1 MNMHNRRS
9 FYIYKEFRELQ
20 QETQKQW
27 TVREKAI
34 SEREK
39 QFEELKT
46 KVEAFPKEKEAA
58 IKKATEEGKGIASY
72 QAKVKADL
80 YAKEKEVEGKKRFYE
95 ERLQSLELTITN
107 QETRLQNLS

>member
-1 MNMHNRRS
+1 M
-9 FYIYKEFRELQ
+9 EELQ
-20 QETQKQW
+20 QETEKQW
-27 TVREKAI
+27 TAIEKAI

-72 QAKVKADL
+72 QATVKADL
-80 YAKEKEVEGKKRFYE
+80 YAKEVEGQKRLYE
-95 ERLQSLELTITN
+95 ERLQSL
-107 QETRLQNLS
+107 QRK

>member
-1 MNMHNRRS
+1 L
-9 FYIYKEFRELQ
+9 EELQ
-20 QETQKQW
+20 QETEKQW
-27 TVREKAI
+27 TAREKAI

-46 KVEAFPKEKEAA
+46 KVEAFPKEKQAA

-80 YAKEKEVEGKKRFYE
+80 YAKEVEGQKRLYE
-95 ERLQSLELTITN
+95 KMLQSL
-107 QETRLQNLS
+107 QRK